1 MPVTDNEVMM
11 KDGTILVTRTNLK
24 GVITYANDAFVEIS
38 GFSYDELIGKNHN
51 MVRHPDMPAVA
62 FQDLWDSV
70 KALRPWSQL
79 VKNRTKS

>member
-38 GFSYDELIGKNHN
+38 GFSYDELIG
-51 MVRHPDMPAVA
+51 
-62 FQDLWDSV
+62 
-70 KALRPWSQL
+70 
-79 VKNRTKS
+79 T